1 MNFDEHLKTQNYKN
15 IFLQII
21 VYLRRTEISFIM
33 TTIDVIA
40 NIIKLL
46 LNTAMILEKLFDIDI
61 NNRL

>member
-1 MNFDEHLKTQNYKN
+1 MNFDKHLKIQNYKN

-33 TTIDVIA
+33 TIIDVIA

-46 LNTAMILEKLFDIDI
+46 LNTAMILEKLFDTDI
-61 NNRL
+61 NNGL